1 MAILAVVDKKWP
13 AEHVRRYVSPVRESG
28 ITCSACWRRTERTQQ
43 ESDMAFYSALVNA
56 ACY

>member
-28 ITCSACWRRTERTQQ
+28 ITCSCLLVGGGPRERSRKAIWLST
-43 ESDMAFYSALVNA
+43 LRL
-56 ACY
+56 